1 MACKLLLPY
10 GTTSK
15 KMEGDMNTINQ
26 SENEKV
32 TTSLYSIIES
42 IEEELRTG
50 ESEMIPTII
59 AHMIES
65 GKIKLTCETDNCRYL
80 LN

>member
-1 MACKLLLPY
+1 
-10 GTTSK
+10 
-15 KMEGDMNTINQ
+15 MNTINQ
-26 SENEKV
+26 SENQKV

-42 IEEELRTG
+42 IEEELSTD
-50 ESEMIPTII
+50 ESGLIPSII

-65 GKIKLTCETDNCRYL
+65 GKIRLTCETDNCRYL